1 LGSLNVYKFG
11 LCGVQVEWEGAGF
24 TLLEP
29 GVYLLHLAGTL
40 ANCRAT
46 VQLVSDQ
53 LEAELMVLAAPP
65 TPSFRS
71 RHEAD
76 MRVLL
81 LYHGGIQK
89 KNIEKVVTEYLNGE
103 ELGFGL
109 SSPALCK
116 AVSCSNV

>member
-1 LGSLNVYKFG
+1 M
-11 LCGVQVEWEGAGF
+11 QVEWEGAGF

-71 RHEAD
+71 RHGAD
-76 MRVLL
+76 TSTLL
-81 LYHGGIQK
+81 LYLGGIQRRSSL
-89 KNIEKVVTEYLNGE
+89 NI
-103 ELGFGL
+103 
-109 SSPALCK
+109 
-116 AVSCSNV
+116 

>member
-1 LGSLNVYKFG
+1 M
-11 LCGVQVEWEGAGF
+11 QVEWEGAGF

-71 RHEAD
+71 RHGAD
-76 MRVLL
+76 TS
-81 LYHGGIQK
+81 G
-89 KNIEKVVTEYLNGE
+89 
-103 ELGFGL
+103 
-109 SSPALCK
+109 SPPLPWRNTK
-116 AVSCSNV
+116 

>member
-1 LGSLNVYKFG
+1 M
-11 LCGVQVEWEGAGF
+11 QVEWEGAGF

-76 MRVLL
+76 TSALL
-81 LYHGGIQK
+81 RYHGGIK
-89 KNIEKVVTEYLNGE
+89 NKNIEKVVIKYLNGA

-109 SSPALCK
+109 SSPTLCK
-116 AVSCSNV
+116 AVSC